1 MSKILGAAHKAF
13 ILADSTKFDMIYFA
27 NVAKLEE
34 ATIITD
40 KKEINKDIE
49 KHTKIINIY

>member
-1 MSKILGAAHKAF
+1 
-13 ILADSTKFDMIYFA
+13 MIYFA

>member
-1 MSKILGAAHKAF
+1 MSNFLGSVHKAF